1 MYVLRLLVYTTQYG
15 LNQTVA
21 RHMSSTR
28 REKVKIYKTADE
40 AVKGIPDAS
49 KLLVGG
55 MYRPDRLGTCRLM
68 HTGRRAF

>member
-1 MYVLRLLVYTTQYG
+1 MYLLRLLVYNTQDG

-40 AVKGIPDAS
+40 AVKGIPDGS

-55 MYRPDRLGTCRLM
+55 MYRLDRLDMCTLIYMGWRV
-68 HTGRRAF
+68 F